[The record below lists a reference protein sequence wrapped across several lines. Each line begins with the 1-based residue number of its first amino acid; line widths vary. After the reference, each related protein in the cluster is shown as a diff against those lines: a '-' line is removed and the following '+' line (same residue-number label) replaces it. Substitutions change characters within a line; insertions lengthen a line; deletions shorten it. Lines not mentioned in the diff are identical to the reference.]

1 MNAMSL
7 KGKIKNIAKTKG
19 VSAQVVLQNYFF
31 ERFLD
36 RLSRS
41 EYREKFILKG
51 GLLIAAMTGLDT
63 RSTMDMDTTVH
74 SLPLDEE
81 HIRVA
86 IDTICS
92 VPANDKINF
101 EIIDITFIRDDDE
114 YGGYRVSLNAIFENI
129 NAPLSIDITTGDVIT
144 PNPVKII
151 FKSFFN
157 SSAQF
162 ELWTYN
168 IETILA
174 EKVETILRRGAI
186 NTRPRDFYDVY
197 LISKTQDFNK
207 GIFHQALLATS
218 EHRGTTEKI
227 SNTPEII
234 KAIEESQFLKQHWER
249 YRKEYLYAKDISFE
263 DTITAIRDLLD

>member
-7 KGKIKNIAKTKG
+7 KGQIRNIAKTKG

-31 ERFLD
+31 ERFLN

-41 EYREKFILKG
+41 EYKEKFILKG
-51 GLLIAAMTGLDT
+51 GLLIAAMSGLDA
-63 RSTMDMDTTVH
+63 RSTMDMDATVH
-74 SLPLDEE
+74 SLTLNED
-81 HIRVA
+81 HIKT
-86 IDTICS
+86 IINTICS

-101 EIIDITFIRDDDE
+101 DITDIAFIRDDDE
-114 YGGYRVSLNAIFENI
+114 YGGFRVSLNAIFETI

-144 PNPVKII
+144 PKPVKRI

-174 EKVETILRRGAI
+174 EKVETILRRGVI

-207 GIFHQALLATS
+207 GIFHKALSATS

-234 KAIEESQFLKQHWER
+234 KVIEESPFLKQHWER

-263 DTITAIRDLLD
+263 DTITTIRHLLD